1 LGLYCDRGVCEEVLR
16 SLGYRVTDGGSEL
29 HATKMLRGGRLHVV
43 IEGTGFLLSG
53 NMVSAHLDISGKGLV
68 KHPVVYES
76 QGIQKEVGRIRSALL
91 KTIKAAREKRRG
103 SG

>member
-1 LGLYCDRGVCEEVLR
+1 MGLYCDRGVCEEVLR

-29 HATKMLRGGRLHVV
+29 HASKMLHEGRLHVV
-43 IEGTGFLLSG
+43 IEGTGFLLSR
-53 NMVSAHLDISGKGLV
+53 NVVSAHLDISGTGLV

-76 QGIQKEVGRIRSALL
+76 YEIQKEVGLIRSALL
-91 KTIKAAREKRRG
+91 KAIKAARKKRRG